1 MDDLGARYRHTRS
14 ARDKMSR
21 MHPVV
26 SSIVE
31 ALLRREERVISLD
44 AIGEAVGA
52 AAVTPADIEEIFC
65 SLEAAGRQVQRVTP
79 NVRQHL
85 GQVLR
90 EARRLRA
97 DGCSPTVESIAA
109 ATGLPETAVRA
120 ALLYAS
126 VLGR

>member
-1 MDDLGARYRHTRS
+1 
-14 ARDKMSR
+14 MSQMR
-21 MHPVV
+21 PVV

-31 ALLRREERVISLD
+31 ALLSREEHVISLD
-44 AIGEAVGA
+44 TIGEAVGA
-52 AAVTPADIEEIFC
+52 AAVTPADIEEIFGA
-65 SLEAAGRQVQRVTP
+65 LEAAGRQVQRVTP

-90 EARRLRA
+90 EARRVRA
-97 DGCSPTVESIAA
+97 DGRNPTVESIAST
-109 ATGLPETAVRA
+109 TGLPESAVRA